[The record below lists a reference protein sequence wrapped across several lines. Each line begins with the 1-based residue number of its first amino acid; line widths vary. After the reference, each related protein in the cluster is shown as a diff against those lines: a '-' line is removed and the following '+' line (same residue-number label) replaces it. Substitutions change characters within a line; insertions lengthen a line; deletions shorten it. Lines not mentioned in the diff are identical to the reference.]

1 MVRKTAQEKLDSLY
15 PQTTR
20 AGSEELDPRYTPKTV
35 KQAVNH
41 IAGAKKPPK
50 EARATWAQRCALS
63 EKIKPLYTKPITPVP
78 ATADGSKWSPERD
91 EHLFAF
97 LMQGGII
104 RVWLDLAGLTYSDIH
119 RRKQKDPTFAA
130 KYDEARSL
138 GMDALADEALLIASS
153 PMETEEVAETTLA
166 DGGKVVVRKKGDN
179 TYARKLAFY
188 SRVELLK
195 KWAPE
200 RYGEKISVDVTDKRA
215 AAILAARR
223 KLQGLD

>member
-1 MVRKTAQEKLDSLY
+1 MGRKTAQEKLETLY
-15 PQTTR
+15 PQKKR
-20 AGSEELDPRYTPKTV
+20 AGCEEPDSRYTPKTV
-35 KQAVNH
+35 EQAVNH

-50 EARATWAQRCALS
+50 SSRDTWERRCALS
-63 EKIKPLYTKPITPVP
+63 EKVKPLYTKPVTSVPEVPV
-78 ATADGSKWSPERD
+78 GLKWSAERD
-91 EHLFAF
+91 EHLFDF

-104 RVWLDLAGLTYSDIH
+104 RVWLDMAGLTYSDIN
-119 RRKQKDPTFAA
+119 RRKKKDPAFAA

-138 GMDALADEALLIASS
+138 GMDALADEALLIAST

-195 KWAPE
+195 KWAPD

>member
-1 MVRKTAQEKLDSLY
+1 MAQKTAQETLERLY
-15 PQTTR
+15 PTKKP
-20 AGSEELDPRYTPKTV
+20 DPRYTPKTV

-50 EARATWAQRCALS
+50 AKRATWEQKVHMS
-63 EKIKPLYTKPITPVP
+63 EAIAPLFTKPITEVP
-78 ATADGSKWSPERD
+78 PAIVGEKWSPERE

-104 RVWLDLAGLTYSDIH
+104 RVWLNMAGLSYNDIYH
-119 RRKQKDPTFAA
+119 RRKKDPSFAA
-130 KYDEARSL
+130 RYDEARAV

-153 PMETEEVAETTLA
+153 PITCEEVAETELA
-166 DGGKVVVRKKGDN
+166 DGKRVVVRKRGDN

-188 SRVELLK
+188 ARVELLK

-200 RYGEKISVDVTDKRA
+200 RYGDKISVDVTDKRA
-215 AAILAARR
+215 AGILAARR
-223 KLQGLD
+223 RLQGLD